1 MGQGSRQRRPP
12 AQSDACVLLPANR
25 RAALIPASSMPSIWT
40 SRRWRIAV
48 LLGIGVI
55 VNFFDRVNL
64 SVAVTPLKSEFGLS
78 TVAIGYLLS
87 TYSWTYVLLQ
97 LPSGPVLDRYGVK
110 PVIRISAFLW
120 SVASCAT
127 GLARGFAG
135 IISARL
141 LLGIAEAPT
150 FPGNAKAIGVWFPRS
165 ERGLATA
172 IFDSSAKFAS
182 AIGVPL
188 VAVVV
193 HYWGWRMSFIATG
206 VLSVGY
212 FALFWRVYCDPADDP
227 LLSLAERE
235 HIAAG
240 GGEEEAA
247 VDPRYAASLWF
258 LLRRKKVWGLA
269 LGMAAYNYNF
279 YLFLTWL
286 PGYLGT
292 AMHLNILQS
301 GFYTAIPWL
310 AATVSDLLVGGWLVD
325 YLIRSG
331 RDSTRVRQTIL
342 VIGLILGLA
351 VAGAARTT
359 NPRVAIFWISI
370 ALCGL
375 AASAPVGWSIPGLI
389 APRGSTARVAG
400 IMNFVANVPAILA
413 PVITGYLVGNSQS
426 FRRPFLVAAAMLLAG
441 IASYLFLLGRIE
453 PIPGPPPITSI

>member
-1 MGQGSRQRRPP
+1 
-12 AQSDACVLLPANR
+12 LTL
-25 RAALIPASSMPSIWT
+25 WT
-40 SRRWRIAV
+40 NRRWRIAV

-64 SVAVTPLKSEFGLS
+64 SVAITPLKNEFGLS

-97 LPSGPVLDRYGVK
+97 LPSGPVLDRFGVK

-120 SVASCAT
+120 SVASFAT
-127 GLARGFAG
+127 GLARGFVG
-135 IISARL
+135 IVTARL

-182 AIGVPL
+182 AIGIPL
-188 VAVVV
+188 VAVII

-206 VLSVGY
+206 VLSLVY
-212 FALFWRVYCDPADDP
+212 FALFWGIYRDPGGDAA
-227 LLSLAERE
+227 LSLAERE
-235 HIAAG
+235 HIAVG
-240 GGEEEAA
+240 GAQNEAV
-247 VDPRYAASLWF
+247 VDPRHEASLWF

-286 PGYLGT
+286 PGYLNT
-292 AMHLNILQS
+292 ALHLDILRS
-301 GFYTAIPWL
+301 GFFTAIPWL
-310 AATVSDLLVGGWLVD
+310 AATVSGLVVGGWLVD

-331 RDSTRVRQTIL
+331 HDSTRVRQTIL
-342 VIGLILGLA
+342 VGGLVLALA
-351 VAGAARTT
+351 VAGATRT
-359 NPRVAIFWISI
+359 NDPHIAIFWISV

-375 AASAPVGWSIPGLI
+375 AASAPVGWSIPALI
-389 APRGSTARVAG
+389 APPGSTARVAG
-400 IMNFVANVPAILA
+400 IMNFVANLPAILA
-413 PVITGYLVGNSQS
+413 PVITGYLVGNSRS
-426 FRRPFLVAAAMLLAG
+426 FRRPFLVAAAVLVAG
-441 IASYLFLLGRIE
+441 ILSYIFLLGKIE
-453 PIPGPPPITSI
+453 TIPAPVATSSR

>member
-1 MGQGSRQRRPP
+1 
-12 AQSDACVLLPANR
+12 L
-25 RAALIPASSMPSIWT
+25 WT
-40 SRRWRIAV
+40 SRRWRIAL
-48 LLGIGVI
+48 LLGVGVI
-55 VNFFDRVNL
+55 INFFDRVNL
-64 SVAVTPLKSEFGLS
+64 SVAITPLKSEFGLS
-78 TVAIGYLLS
+78 PVILGYLLS

-97 LPSGPVLDRYGVK
+97 LPSGPVLDRYGVR
-110 PVIRISAFLW
+110 PVIRIGAFLW
-120 SVASCAT
+120 SVASFAT

-135 IISARL
+135 IIGARL

-188 VAVVV
+188 VAVVI

-206 VLSVGY
+206 VLSLGY
-212 FALFWRVYCDPADDP
+212 FALFWRVYRDPADDP
-227 LLSLAERE
+227 LLSRAEHE
-235 HIAAG
+235 HIAVG
-240 GGEEEAA
+240 GGQEESA
-247 VDPRYAASLWF
+247 VDPRYVASLWF

-286 PGYLGT
+286 PGYLNT
-292 AMHLNILQS
+292 ALHLDVLQS
-301 GFYTAIPWL
+301 GMYTAIPWL
-310 AATVSDLLVGGWLVD
+310 AATASGLLIGGWLVD

-342 VIGLILGLA
+342 IGGLVLGLT
-351 VAGAARTT
+351 VAGATRT
-359 NPRVAIFWISI
+359 NSPRVAIFWISI

-389 APRGSTARVAG
+389 APPGSTARVAG
-400 IMNFVANVPAILA
+400 IMNFVANLPAILA

-426 FRRPFLVAAAMLLAG
+426 FRRPFLVAAAVLVGG
-441 IASYLFLLGRIE
+441 ILSYMFLLGKIE
-453 PIPGPPPITSI
+453 TIPGPAAASSR

>member
-1 MGQGSRQRRPP
+1 MP
-12 AQSDACVLLPANR
+12 AL
-25 RAALIPASSMPSIWT
+25 WT

-48 LLGIGVI
+48 LLGVGVI
-55 VNFFDRVNL
+55 INFFDRVNL
-64 SVAVTPLKSEFGLS
+64 SVAITPLKSEFGLS

-97 LPSGPVLDRYGVK
+97 LPSGPVLDRFGVK
-110 PVIRISAFLW
+110 PVIRLSAFLW
-120 SVASCAT
+120 SVASFAT
-127 GLARGFAG
+127 GVARGFAG

-141 LLGIAEAPT
+141 LLGVAEAPT

-182 AIGVPL
+182 AIGIPL
-188 VAVVV
+188 VAVIV
-193 HYWGWRMSFIATG
+193 HYWGWRMSFVVTG
-206 VLSVGY
+206 VLSLGY
-212 FALFWRVYCDPADDP
+212 FALFWHVYRDPADDP

-235 HIAAG
+235 HISAG
-240 GGEEEAA
+240 GGHEEAA
-247 VDPRYAASLWF
+247 VDSSQAASLWF

-286 PGYLGT
+286 PGYLST
-292 AMHLNILQS
+292 AMHLDVLRS
-301 GFYTAIPWL
+301 GFYTAVPWL
-310 AATVSDLLVGGWLVD
+310 AATVSDLIVGGWLVD
-325 YLIRSG
+325 HLIRSG

-342 VIGLILGLA
+342 VAGLVLGLA
-351 VAGAARTT
+351 VAGATRTS
-359 NPRVAIFWISI
+359 NPRFAILWISI

-389 APRGSTARVAG
+389 APRGSVGRVAG
-400 IMNFVANVPAILA
+400 IMNFVANLPAILA

-426 FRRPFLVAAAMLLAG
+426 FRRPFLVAAAVLLGG
-441 IASYLFLLGRIE
+441 ILSYIFLLGKIE
-453 PIPGPPPITSI
+453 AIPGPDTTSSR

>member
-1 MGQGSRQRRPP
+1 M
-12 AQSDACVLLPANR
+12 
-25 RAALIPASSMPSIWT
+25 
-40 SRRWRIAV
+40 
-48 LLGIGVI
+48 LLGVGVI
-55 VNFFDRVNL
+55 INFFDRVNL
-64 SVAVTPLKSEFGLS
+64 SVAITPLKGEFGLS

-97 LPSGPVLDRYGVK
+97 LPSGPVLDRYGVR

-120 SVASCAT
+120 SVASFAT

-141 LLGIAEAPT
+141 LLGVAEAPT

-172 IFDSSAKFAS
+172 IFDASAKFAS
-182 AIGVPL
+182 AIGIPL
-188 VAVVV
+188 VAIVV
-193 HYWGWRMSFIATG
+193 HYWGWRMSFLFTG
-206 VLSVGY
+206 VLSLGY
-212 FALFWRVYCDPADDP
+212 FALFWFMYRDPTADP
-227 LLSLAERE
+227 LLSVAERE

-240 GGEEEAA
+240 GGQSEGA
-247 VDPRYAASLWF
+247 VDPQQAASLFF

-269 LGMAAYNYNF
+269 LRMAAYNYNF

-286 PGYLGT
+286 PGYLSS
-292 AMHLNILQS
+292 ALHLNILQS

-325 YLIRSG
+325 YLIRKG

-342 VIGLILGLA
+342 VLGLILGLA

-359 NPRVAIFWISI
+359 SPRVAIFWISV

-389 APRGSTARVAG
+389 APPGSTARVAG

-426 FRRPFLVAAAMLLAG
+426 FRRPFLVAAAVLLAG
-441 IASYLFLLGRIE
+441 IVSYLFLLGKIE
-453 PIPGPPPITSI
+453 PIPGPAATTSA

>member
-1 MGQGSRQRRPP
+1 M
-12 AQSDACVLLPANR
+12 
-25 RAALIPASSMPSIWT
+25 
-40 SRRWRIAV
+40 

-64 SVAVTPLKSEFGLS
+64 SVAITPLKGEFGLS
-78 TVAIGYLLS
+78 TIAIGYLLS

-97 LPSGPVLDRYGVK
+97 LSSGPVLDRFGVK

-120 SVASCAT
+120 SIASFAT
-127 GLARGFAG
+127 GLARGFFG

-150 FPGNAKAIGVWFPRS
+150 FPGNAKAIGLWFPRN

-182 AIGVPL
+182 AIGIPL

-193 HYWGWRMSFIATG
+193 HYWGWRASFTATG
-206 VLSVGY
+206 ILSLIY
-212 FALFWRVYCDPADDP
+212 FALFWGIYRDPADDP
-227 LLSLAERE
+227 KLSPAERD

-240 GGEEEAA
+240 GAQNEAA
-247 VDPRYAASLWF
+247 VDPRHKASLWF

-286 PGYLGT
+286 PGYLNT
-292 AMHLNILQS
+292 ALHLDILRS
-301 GFYTAIPWL
+301 GFLTAIPWL
-310 AATVSDLLVGGWLVD
+310 AATVSDLVVGGWLVD

-331 RDSTRVRQTIL
+331 HDATRVRQTIL
-342 VIGLILGLA
+342 IGGLFMALA
-351 VAGAARTT
+351 VAGATRT
-359 NPRVAIFWISI
+359 NDPHIAIFWISV

-389 APRGSTARVAG
+389 APPGSTARVAG
-400 IMNFVANVPAILA
+400 IMNFIDNLPAILA

-426 FRRPFLVAAAMLLAG
+426 FRRPFLVAAAVLVVG
-441 IASYLFLLGRIE
+441 ILSYIFLLGKIE
-453 PIPGPPPITSI
+453 TIPGPAKTSSR

>member
-1 MGQGSRQRRPP
+1 MKPEIP
-12 AQSDACVLLPANR
+12 LPT
-25 RAALIPASSMPSIWT
+25 PWT

-48 LLGIGVI
+48 LLGVGVI

-64 SVAVTPLKSEFGLS
+64 SVAITPLQGEFGLS

-87 TYSWTYVLLQ
+87 TYSWTYVMLQ
-97 LPSGPVLDRYGVK
+97 LPSGPVLDRFGVR
-110 PVIRISAFLW
+110 PVIRISTFLW
-120 SVASCAT
+120 SVASFAT

-182 AIGVPL
+182 AIGIPV
-188 VAVVV
+188 VAIIV
-193 HYWGWRMSFIATG
+193 HYWGWRMSFVATG
-206 VLSVGY
+206 VLSLGY
-212 FALFWRVYCDPADDP
+212 FALFSYMYREPQDDP
-227 LLSLAERE
+227 LLSVSE
-235 HIAAG
+235 HTHIMTGGSQKEVAG
-240 GGEEEAA
+240 NSPG
-247 VDPRYAASLWF
+247 AASLGY

-286 PGYLGT
+286 PGYLN
-292 AMHLNILQS
+292 AALHLNVLRS
-301 GFYTAIPWL
+301 GFFTAIPWL
-310 AATVSDLLVGGWLVD
+310 AATVSDLVVGGWLVD
-325 YLIRSG
+325 YLVRSG

-342 VIGLILGLA
+342 VAGLVLGLA
-351 VAGAARTT
+351 VAGATRTGD
-359 NPRVAIFWISI
+359 PKIAIFWISI

-389 APRGSTARVAG
+389 APVGSTARVAG
-400 IMNFVANVPAILA
+400 IMNFAANVPAILA

-426 FRRPFLVAAAMLLAG
+426 FRRPFLVAAAVLVAG
-441 IASYLFLLGRIE
+441 IVSYIFLLGKIE
-453 PIPGPPPITSI
+453 MIPGPAESSSR

>member
-1 MGQGSRQRRPP
+1 MGSVTAEDTSTSKPP
-12 AQSDACVLLPANR
+12 GCVLLSRNL
-25 RAALIPASSMPSIWT
+25 RAALSHQATTPTLWT

-64 SVAVTPLKSEFGLS
+64 SVAITPLKSEFGLS
-78 TVAIGYLLS
+78 TVALGYLLS

-97 LPSGPVLDRYGVK
+97 LPSGPVLDRFGVK
-110 PVIRISAFLW
+110 PVIRMSAFLW
-120 SVASCAT
+120 SVASFAT

-182 AIGVPL
+182 AIGIPI
-188 VAVVV
+188 VAVIV

-206 VLSVGY
+206 VLSLGY
-212 FALFWRVYCDPADDP
+212 FALFWFIYRDPTDDP
-227 LLSLAERE
+227 LLSVAERE

-240 GGEEEAA
+240 GGQKEAA
-247 VDPRYAASLWF
+247 VDQHHAASLWF
-258 LLRRKKVWGLA
+258 LLRKKKVWGLS

-286 PGYLGT
+286 PGYLNT
-292 AMHLNILQS
+292 SLHLDVLRS
-301 GFYTAIPWL
+301 GFFTAIPWL
-310 AATVSDLLVGGWLVD
+310 AATASDLIVGGWLVD

-331 RDSTRVRQTIL
+331 RDPTRVRQTIL
-342 VIGLILGLA
+342 IAGLVLGLA
-351 VAGAARTT
+351 VAGATRTT
-359 NPRVAIFWISI
+359 SPRVAIFWISI

-375 AASAPVGWSIPGLI
+375 AASAPVGWSIPALI
-389 APRGSTARVAG
+389 APSGSTARVAG
-400 IMNFVANVPAILA
+400 IMNFVDNLPAILA

-426 FRRPFLVAAAMLLAG
+426 FRRPFLVAAAVLVGG
-441 IASYLFLLGRIE
+441 ILSYLFLLGKIE
-453 PIPGPPPITSI
+453 TIPGPDEASAR

>member
-1 MGQGSRQRRPP
+1 MTRDTP
-12 AQSDACVLLPANR
+12 LPT
-25 RAALIPASSMPSIWT
+25 PWT

-55 VNFFDRVNL
+55 INFFDRVNL
-64 SVAVTPLKSEFGLS
+64 SVAVTPLQTEFGLS
-78 TVAIGYLLS
+78 TIAVGYLLS
-87 TYSWTYVLLQ
+87 AYSWTYILLQ
-97 LPSGPVLDRYGVK
+97 LPSGPVLDRFGVK

-120 SVASCAT
+120 SVASFAT

-135 IISARL
+135 MISARL
-141 LLGIAEAPT
+141 LLGVAEAPT

-172 IFDSSAKFAS
+172 IFDASAKFAS

-193 HYWGWRMSFIATG
+193 HYWGWRASFGFTG
-206 VLSVGY
+206 LLSLGY
-212 FALFWRVYCDPADDP
+212 FALFRHVYREPEEDE
-227 LLSLAERE
+227 LLSVAERE
-235 HIAAG
+235 HIHAG
-240 GGEEEAA
+240 GHEEVLAGSG
-247 VDPRYAASLWF
+247 DAASLWY

-286 PGYLGT
+286 PGYLST
-292 AMHLNILQS
+292 SLHLDVLRS
-301 GFYTAIPWL
+301 GMFTAIPWL
-310 AATVSDLLVGGWLVD
+310 AATVSDLVVGGWLVD
-325 YLIRSG
+325 HLIRSG

-342 VIGLILGLA
+342 VAGLVLGLA
-351 VAGAARTT
+351 VAGATRTS

-389 APRGSTARVAG
+389 APPGSTGRVAG
-400 IMNFVANVPAILA
+400 IMNFVANLPGVLA

-426 FRRPFLVAAAMLLAG
+426 FRRPFLVAAAVLVAG
-441 IASYLFLLGRIE
+441 IASYIFLLGRIE
-453 PIPGPPPITSI
+453 SIPGPASSSAR

>member
-1 MGQGSRQRRPP
+1 MLES
-12 AQSDACVLLPANR
+12 
-25 RAALIPASSMPSIWT
+25 PSLRT
-40 SRRWRIAV
+40 SRRWRIAL
-48 LLGIGVI
+48 LLGVGVI
-55 VNFFDRVNL
+55 INFFDRVNL
-64 SVAVTPLKSEFGLS
+64 SVAITPLKSEFALS

-120 SVASCAT
+120 SVASFAT

-141 LLGIAEAPT
+141 LLGVAEAPT

-172 IFDSSAKFAS
+172 IFDASAKFAS
-182 AIGVPL
+182 AIGIPI

-193 HYWGWRMSFIATG
+193 HYCGWRMSFLFTG
-206 VLSVGY
+206 VLSLGY
-212 FALFWRVYCDPADDP
+212 FGLFWLVYRDPSDDP
-227 LLSLAERE
+227 LLSLPERE

-240 GGEEEAA
+240 GGQTEAM
-247 VDPRYAASLWF
+247 VDTNRAASLSF

-286 PGYLGT
+286 PGYLST
-292 AMHLNILQS
+292 ELHLNVLRS

-310 AATVSDLLVGGWLVD
+310 AATASDLLVGGWLVD
-325 YLIRSG
+325 HLIRSG
-331 RDSTRVRQTIL
+331 RDATRVRQTIL
-342 VIGLILGLA
+342 VVGLILGLA
-351 VAGAARTT
+351 VAGATRTSS
-359 NPRVAIFWISI
+359 PRVAIFWISI

-375 AASAPVGWSIPGLI
+375 AASAPIGWSIPGLI
-389 APRGSTARVAG
+389 APAGSTARVAG
-400 IMNFVANVPAILA
+400 IMNFVANIPAVLA
-413 PVITGYLVGNSQS
+413 PVITGYLVGNSES
-426 FRRPFLVAAAMLLAG
+426 FRRPFLVAAAILVVG
-441 IASYLFLLGRIE
+441 IFSYLCLLGKIE
-453 PIPGPPPITSI
+453 PIPGPSSTTAA

>member
-1 MGQGSRQRRPP
+1 LTRQP
-12 AQSDACVLLPANR
+12 SLPTLR
-25 RAALIPASSMPSIWT
+25 S

-64 SVAVTPLKSEFGLS
+64 SVAVTPLRNEFGLT
-78 TVAIGYLLS
+78 TVAAGYLLS

-97 LPSGPVLDRYGVK
+97 LPSGPMLDRFGVK

-120 SVASCAT
+120 SVASLAT

-182 AIGVPL
+182 AIGIPL

-193 HYWGWRMSFIATG
+193 HYWGWRMSFVATG
-206 VLSVGY
+206 ALSLGY
-212 FALFWRVYCDPADDP
+212 FALFWRVYRDPAQDP
-227 LLSLAERE
+227 LLSLVERE
-235 HIAAG
+235 HIAMDGAEG
-240 GGEEEAA
+240 TAPIHPDG
-247 VDPRYAASLWF
+247 AASLWF

-286 PGYLGT
+286 PGYLNT
-292 AMHLNILQS
+292 ALHLDILRS
-301 GFYTAIPWL
+301 GLLTAIPWL
-310 AATVSDLLVGGWLVD
+310 AATVSDLVVGGWLVD
-325 YLIRSG
+325 HLIRAG
-331 RDSTRVRQTIL
+331 RDATRVRQTIL
-342 VIGLILGLA
+342 VAGLVLGLA
-351 VAGAARTT
+351 IAGATRT
-359 NPRVAIFWISI
+359 NQPRIAIFWISI

-375 AASAPVGWSIPGLI
+375 AASAPIGWSIPGLI
-389 APRGSTARVAG
+389 APAGSTARVAG
-400 IMNFVANVPAILA
+400 IMNFVANLPAILA

-426 FRRPFLVAAAMLLAG
+426 FRRPFLVAAAVLVAG
-441 IASYLFLLGRIE
+441 IISYVFLLGRIE
-453 PIPGPPPITSI
+453 PIPGPGSASSH

>member
-1 MGQGSRQRRPP
+1 M
-12 AQSDACVLLPANR
+12 
-25 RAALIPASSMPSIWT
+25 
-40 SRRWRIAV
+40 
-48 LLGIGVI
+48 LLGVGVI
-55 VNFFDRVNL
+55 INFFDRVNL
-64 SVAVTPLKSEFGLS
+64 SVAITPLKGEFGLS

-97 LPSGPVLDRYGVK
+97 LPSGPVLDRYGVR

-120 SVASCAT
+120 SVASFAT

-141 LLGIAEAPT
+141 LLGVAEAPT

-172 IFDSSAKFAS
+172 IFDASAKFAS
-182 AIGVPL
+182 AIGIPL
-188 VAVVV
+188 VAIVV
-193 HYWGWRMSFIATG
+193 HYWGWRMSFLFTG
-206 VLSVGY
+206 VLSLGY
-212 FALFWRVYCDPADDP
+212 FALFWFMYRDPTADP
-227 LLSLAERE
+227 LLSVAERE

-240 GGEEEAA
+240 GGQSEGA
-247 VDPRYAASLWF
+247 VDPQQAASLFF

-286 PGYLGT
+286 PGYLSS
-292 AMHLNILQS
+292 ALHLNILQS

-325 YLIRSG
+325 YLIRKG

-342 VIGLILGLA
+342 VLGLILGLA

-359 NPRVAIFWISI
+359 SPRVAIFWISV

-389 APRGSTARVAG
+389 APPGSTARVAG

-426 FRRPFLVAAAMLLAG
+426 FRRPFLVAAAVLLAG
-441 IASYLFLLGRIE
+441 IVSYLFLLGKIE
-453 PIPGPPPITSI
+453 PIPGPAATTSA